1 MISRCNNDSYKIKQ
15 ATRPTSSCLLLF
27 LRGPQSQRE
36 LPPEERDLGSRCVI
50 GVSGPAG
57 LVASLAGA
65 APLHTVPPNPSQL
78 YSPLGSKL
86 SSEIS
91 LPKNLCKFL
100 WKLTLPFLST
110 LGNE

>member
-1 MISRCNNDSYKIKQ
+1 M
-15 ATRPTSSCLLLF
+15 LLF

-57 LVASLAGA
+57 LSMRPPVASLTGA

-78 YSPLGSKL
+78 YSPFGSKL
-86 SSEIS
+86 SREIS
-91 LPKNLCKFL
+91 LSKNLGKFL
-100 WKLTLPFLST
+100 RKLTSPFLST